1 MLVSVDELRQF
12 VETDKPDQELE
23 FRILALESFICK
35 HTNNEFIDRNT
46 KEKNYPPDVKL
57 GAINILKWQI
67 QNEERN
73 SGDASKQAVQSE
85 TISRHSVTYAA
96 DSTESDIDATIGVPR
111 KLCAF
116 LKLYE
121 RARF

>member
-12 VETDKPDQELE
+12 VDTDKSDQELE

-35 HTNNEFIDRNT
+35 YTNNEFIDRNT
-46 KEKNYPPDVKL
+46 KEKNYPPDVKF

-96 DSTESDIDATIGVPR
+96 DSTESDIDATTGVPR